1 VSQITQHLDDFQRS
15 ARKAARSAHPWIV
28 AFARIGYAA
37 KGIVYC
43 LVGALAIF
51 AAIGMTREIRD
62 QRGVMHTIL
71 SQPLGRTMLVVM
83 AGGLMCYTLWYF
95 AQAILDPEHNGRSP
109 KALAKRFGEFCK
121 GVFHV
126 TIVVAIFKLIAGL
139 QTANSTDS
147 TARDWTEFLM
157 AFQLGIWLVGAVGLG
172 FLGYGVYQLYRA
184 WKIKL
189 DEQLNL
195 RRFRPRPRWWII
207 FLSRFGL
214 FARAVLFG
222 TVGIFLIVAAMRTNP
237 HEAKGIAA
245 AMRTLEQQPYGS
257 VLLIAVALG
266 VIAYGLY
273 QFVRARYREI
283 GP

>member
-15 ARKAARSAHPWIV
+15 ARKAARRAHPWIV

-43 LVGALAIF
+43 LIGAIAIF
-51 AAIGMTREIRD
+51 AAIGMTQDIRD

-71 SQPLGRTMLVVM
+71 AQPLGRTLLAIM
-83 AGGLMCYTLWYF
+83 AAGLICYTLWYF
-95 AQAILDPEHNGRSP
+95 AQAILDPEHNGASP
-109 KALAKRFGEFCK
+109 KALAKRFGQFCK
-121 GVFHV
+121 GVFHL
-126 TIVVAIFKLIAGL
+126 TIVVAIVKLIAGL
-139 QTANSTDS
+139 DTDNSTDA

-157 AFQLGIWLVGAVGLG
+157 AFPLGIWLVGAVGLG
-172 FLGYGVYQLYRA
+172 FLAYGVYQLYRA

-195 RRFRPRPRWWII
+195 SRFGAKARWWII
-207 FLSRFGL
+207 SLSRFGL

-222 TVGIFLIVAAMRTNP
+222 TIGVFLLVAAMRTNP
-237 HEAKGIAA
+237 QDARGIAA
-245 AMRTLEQQPYGS
+245 AMRTLEEQPYGS
-257 VLLIAVALG
+257 LLLVAVALG
-266 VIAYGLY
+266 VISYGLY
-273 QFVRARYREI
+273 QFVRARYRKI